1 MNLKNDSYDFVN
13 NLHTDVRALIPVIAT
28 HGENLVGA
36 EIGVWK
42 GDSFL
47 TLLQNCPNIKTLHGV
62 DCYEPYED
70 YLAPGVFNS
79 NQPSIT
85 YDKKEIDFIKLV
97 CYHRLEYSGQKDKIR
112 FHEMDSNEAAEHI
125 DDDSLDFIFL
135 DAYLTGE
142 QTKNDLEVWYP
153 KVKTGGIF
161 SGHDWNCKD
170 VEVAVNDFRSYNNIT
185 KIMCTY
191 DNTWVWMK

>member
-112 FHEMDSNEAAEHI
+112 FHEMDSNEAAKYI

-170 VEVAVNDFRSYNNIT
+170 VEVAVNHFRSYNNIT

>member
-1 MNLKNDSYDFVN
+1 MNLINDSYDFVN
-13 NLHTDVRALIPVIAT
+13 NLHASVRALIPVIAT

-62 DCYEPYED
+62 DFFEPYDD
-70 YLAPGVFNS
+70 YIAPNILNS
-79 NQPSIT
+79 NQPILT
-85 YDKKEIDFIKLV
+85 LDKKEIDFVKLV

-112 FHEMDSNEAAEHI
+112 FHEMDSNEAAKYI

-142 QTKNDLEVWYP
+142 QVKNDLEVWYP

-170 VEVAVNDFRSYNNIT
+170 VEVAVNNFRRDNNIIKT
-185 KIMCTY
+185 MCTY
-191 DNTWVWMK
+191 DYTWLWMK

>member
-1 MNLKNDSYDFVN
+1 MNDSYDFKN
-13 NLHTDVRALIPVIAT
+13 NLETDVRALVPLIAI
-28 HGENLVGA
+28 HGDNLVGG

-42 GDSFL
+42 GDAFM
-47 TLLQNCPNIKTLHGV
+47 TLLHNCPNINTLHGV
-62 DCYEPYED
+62 DLFQPYYD
-70 YLAPGVFNS
+70 YLAPGVLNS

-85 YDKKEIDFIKLV
+85 YDRKEIDFIKLV

-112 FHEMDSNEAAEHI
+112 FHEMDSNEAAEYI

-142 QTKNDLEVWYP
+142 QAKNDLEVWYP

-161 SGHDWNCKD
+161 SGHDWNCTD
-170 VEVAVNDFRSYNNIT
+170 IEVSVNNFRRYNGINNH
-185 KIMCTY
+185 MSTY
-191 DNTWVWMK
+191 DNTWVWLK

>member
-1 MNLKNDSYDFVN
+1 MNLMNDSYDFVN
-13 NLHTDVRALIPVIAT
+13 NLHTDVRALIPMIAT

-42 GDSFL
+42 ADSFL

-62 DCYEPYED
+62 DCYEPYDD
-70 YLAPGVFNS
+70 YLIPNEYKAPEPGVV
-79 NQPSIT
+79 
-85 YDKKEIDFIKLV
+85 YDRKAIEWVKMA
-97 CYHRLEYSGQKDKIR
+97 CYHRLEYSGHRDKIR
-112 FHEMDSNEAAEHI
+112 FHEMDSNEAADYI
-125 DDDSLDFIFL
+125 DDESLDFIFL

-142 QTKNDLEVWYP
+142 QVENDLKVWYP
-153 KVKTGGIF
+153 KVKYNGIF
-161 SGHDWNCKD
+161 SGHDWNSKD
-170 VEVAVNDFRSYNNIT
+170 VEVAVNDFRRDNNIT

>member
-1 MNLKNDSYDFVN
+1 MNLMNDSYDFVN
-13 NLHTDVRALIPVIAT
+13 NLHTDVRALIPMIAT

-62 DCYEPYED
+62 DCYEPYDD
-70 YLAPGVFNS
+70 YLIPDAYKSPEPGVV
-79 NQPSIT
+79 
-85 YDKKEIDFIKLV
+85 YDRKAIEWIKMS
-97 CYHRLEYSGQKDKIR
+97 CYHRLEYSGHRDKIK
-112 FHEMDSNEAAEHI
+112 FHEMDSNEAAEYI
-125 DDDSLDFIFL
+125 DDESLDFIFL

-142 QTKNDLEVWYP
+142 QVENDLKVWYP
-153 KVKTGGIF
+153 KVKFNGIF

-170 VEVAVNDFRSYNNIT
+170 VEVAVNDFRRDNNII

>member
-1 MNLKNDSYDFVN
+1 MNLMNDSYDFVN
-13 NLHTDVRALIPVIAT
+13 NLYTDVRALIPVIAT

>member
-112 FHEMDSNEAAEHI
+112 FHEMDSNEAAEYI

-142 QTKNDLEVWYP
+142 QVKNDLEVWYP

-170 VEVAVNDFRSYNNIT
+170 VEVAVNNFRRDNNIIKT
-185 KIMCTY
+185 MCTY
-191 DNTWVWMK
+191 DFTWVWMK

>member
-1 MNLKNDSYDFVN
+1 MNDSYDFKY
-13 NLHTDVRALIPVIAT
+13 NLDTDVRALIPLIAI
-28 HGENLVGA
+28 HGDNLVGA

-42 GDSFL
+42 GDAFM
-47 TLLQNCPNIKTLHGV
+47 TLLHNCPNIKTLHGV
-62 DCYEPYED
+62 DLFQPYYD

-85 YDKKEIDFIKLV
+85 YDRKEIEFIKLV

-112 FHEMDSNEAAEHI
+112 FHEMDSNEAAEYI

-142 QTKNDLEVWYP
+142 QAKNDLEVWYP

-161 SGHDWNCKD
+161 SGHDWNCTD
-170 VEVAVNDFRSYNNIT
+170 IEVAVNNFRESNGINNH
-185 KIMCTY
+185 MSTY
-191 DNTWVWMK
+191 DNTWVWLK

>member
-1 MNLKNDSYDFVN
+1 MNLINDSYDFVN
-13 NLHTDVRALIPVIAT
+13 NLHASVRALIPVIAT

-62 DCYEPYED
+62 DSYEPYND
-70 YLAPGVFNS
+70 YIASGIFKS
-79 NQPSIT
+79 NQPILT
-85 YDKKEIDFIKLV
+85 IDRKEIDFCKLV
-97 CYHRLEYSGQKDKIR
+97 CYHRLEYSGNKDKIR

-142 QTKNDLEVWYP
+142 QAKNDLEVWYP

-161 SGHDWNCKD
+161 SGHDWDCKD
-170 VEVAVNDFRSYNNIT
+170 VEVAVNDFRRDNNII
-185 KIMCTY
+185 KIMSTY
-191 DNTWVWMK
+191 ANTWIWIK

>member
-97 CYHRLEYSGQKDKIR
+97 CYHRLEYSGQKDKIS
-112 FHEMDSNEAAEHI
+112 FHEMDSNEAAEYI

-170 VEVAVNDFRSYNNIT
+170 VEVAVNHFRSYNNIT